1 MQSHYVEGENND
13 CKKRMKNCIS
23 QINCD
28 IRMEN
33 SSLIAENL
41 SIKNAS
47 HQTQSRKFLKR
58 MKTLKKNL

>member
-1 MQSHYVEGENND
+1 
-13 CKKRMKNCIS
+13 
-23 QINCD
+23 
-28 IRMEN
+28 MEN

-58 MKTLKKNL
+58 MKT

>member
-1 MQSHYVEGENND
+1 
-13 CKKRMKNCIS
+13 
-23 QINCD
+23 
-28 IRMEN
+28 MEN